1 MSFAARQSSSE
12 LFEEASRN
20 AFFTQNQEKIQR
32 RLYELVLI
40 FKGAGE
46 HFSYKEKDHVL
57 KTLCRFVA
65 KGLNNNFFHDALK
78 AIFNFDIIRLFKIEE
93 NFHEREF
100 VISANIFLYQ
110 IFRAIV

>member
-1 MSFAARQSSSE
+1 MDDRVRHQMSFAARQSSSE

-20 AFFTQNQEKIQR
+20 SFFAQNQEKIQR

-65 KGLNNNFFHDALK
+65 KGLSNFLYAALK
-78 AIFNFDIIRLFKIEE
+78 EILI
-93 NFHEREF
+93 
-100 VISANIFLYQ
+100 
-110 IFRAIV
+110 